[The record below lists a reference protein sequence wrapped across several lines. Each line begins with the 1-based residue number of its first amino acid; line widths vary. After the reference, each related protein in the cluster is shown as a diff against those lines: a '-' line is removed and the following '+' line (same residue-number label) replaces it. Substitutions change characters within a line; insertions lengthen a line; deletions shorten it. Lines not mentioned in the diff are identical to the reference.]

1 MLTNCPQ
8 CNASVQPGALFCDNC
23 GASLMQA
30 APAAQPPV
38 AGAVP
43 QPAVP
48 AGMVACPQCGTPNVP
63 GMAFCDSC
71 GAAMAPQAPV
81 PAAQAPVVPAPAAVP
96 PVQPA
101 PVALP
106 VPPLPAAGPEAV
118 VGNFVVV
125 TTGAILAFP
134 VGKTEVLV
142 GREDP
147 VSQIFPEID
156 LTPQDALNNG
166 VGRRHA
172 LVTSQGGQVF
182 VEDLNSVNH
191 TSLNGT
197 RLDPG
202 KKYAIKDG
210 DELVFGK
217 LKMTYRAS

>member
-23 GASLMQA
+23 GASLLQA
-30 APAAQPPV
+30 APAVQPPA

-43 QPAVP
+43 QAAVP

-71 GAAMAPQAPV
+71 GAAMAPQSPV
-81 PAAQAPVVPAPAAVP
+81 PAAQAAGTP

-101 PVALP
+101 PV
-106 VPPLPAAGPEAV
+106 VPPAAVPPVAGPEPV
-118 VGNFVVV
+118 PGKFVVV
-125 TTGAILAFP
+125 SSGADLPFP
-134 VGKTEVLV
+134 AGKTEVLI

-156 LTPQDALNNG
+156 LTPQDALNMG

-172 LVTSQGGQVF
+172 ILTAQGGQVF

-191 TSLNGT
+191 SSLNGT

-217 LKMTYRAS
+217 LKLTYRAS